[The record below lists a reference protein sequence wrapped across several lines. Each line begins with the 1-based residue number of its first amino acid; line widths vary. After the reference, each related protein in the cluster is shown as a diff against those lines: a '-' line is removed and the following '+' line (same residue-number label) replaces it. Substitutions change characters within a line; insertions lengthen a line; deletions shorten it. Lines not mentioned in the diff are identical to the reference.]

1 MPGGLIS
8 VFGDREDFQAAMGP
22 EGFVG
27 LLVTGRGHF
36 RAHLTR
42 VSLHGLHLAAGEEE
56 LSRIAFVALPS
67 SSVMV
72 SLAIGGGSPP
82 VWAGIEPQPGEMVTI
97 APGERFHARTV
108 GPCRWATMLV
118 SERDLMRYGRALTGA
133 AFSIPPGIARWRP
146 APSGERYLRQ
156 LHRAAV
162 QMAEARSGVLADAAA
177 AHGLEQQLLHALID
191 CLGVGPVCREPPAA
205 RRHRDIL
212 ARFETVLQTDVLQ
225 SSADIC
231 AALGVSPRLLR
242 ECCKAHLGTALSRYT
257 RLHRMQQV
265 HGALRYGDPNSTKI
279 AELAEQHGFH
289 DPGRFANNYRAVYG
303 ESPSVTLRRRSLDAR
318 RSSPRVGHI

>member
-1 MPGGLIS
+1 
-8 VFGDREDFQAAMGP
+8 
-22 EGFVG
+22 
-27 LLVTGRGHF
+27 
-36 RAHLTR
+36 
-42 VSLHGLHLAAGEEE
+42 
-56 LSRIAFVALPS
+56 
-67 SSVMV
+67 
-72 SLAIGGGSPP
+72 
-82 VWAGIEPQPGEMVTI
+82 
-97 APGERFHARTV
+97 
-108 GPCRWATMLV
+108 MLV

-146 APSGERYLRQ
+146 APSGERHLRQ

-242 ECCKAHLGTALSRYT
+242 ECCKEHLGTALSRYT

-289 DPGRFANNYRAVYG
+289 DPGRFANNNRAVYG
-303 ESPSVTLRRRSLDAR
+303 ESPSVTLRRRALDAR
-318 RSSPRVGHI
+318 RSSTRVGHI

>member
-1 MPGGLIS
+1 
-8 VFGDREDFQAAMGP
+8 MGP

-67 SSVMV
+67 SSVLV
-72 SLAIGGGSPP
+72 SLAIGGGSSPI
-82 VWAGIEPQPGEMVTI
+82 VGGIEPQPGEMVTI

-133 AFSIPPGIARWRP
+133 SFSIPPGITRWRP
-146 APSGERYLRQ
+146 APSGERNLRH
-156 LHRAAV
+156 LHRAAIQV
-162 QMAEARSGVLADAAA
+162 AKTRSGTLADAAA

-191 CLGVGPVCREPPAA
+191 CMGVGSTHWETPAA

-212 ARFETVLQTDVLQ
+212 ARLEALLQIDLLQ
-225 SSADIC
+225 STVDIC
-231 AALGVSPRLLR
+231 AALGVSGRLLR
-242 ECCKAHLGTALSRYT
+242 ACCKEHLDTALNRYI

-265 HGALRYGDPNSTKI
+265 HGTLRGGNPKATKI
-279 AELAEQHGFH
+279 SDVAERHGFH
-289 DPGRFANNYRAVYG
+289 DPGRFANNYCAVYG
-303 ESPSVTLRRRSLDAR
+303 ELPSATLRRRSLEAR
-318 RSSPRVGHI
+318 